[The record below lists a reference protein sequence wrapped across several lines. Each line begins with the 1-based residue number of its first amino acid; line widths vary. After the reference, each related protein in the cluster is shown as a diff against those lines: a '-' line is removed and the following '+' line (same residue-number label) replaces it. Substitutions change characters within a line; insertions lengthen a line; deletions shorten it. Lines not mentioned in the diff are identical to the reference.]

1 MRACI
6 ENILLKHFKGRT
18 VSALGGERERAREGL
33 RGQKEHLDFD
43 GLISYILTHSL
54 QNAGSEPK
62 AQMTFT
68 DEAGEAHC

>member
-18 VSALGGERERAREGL
+18 VSALGSERERARGGL
-33 RGQKEHLDFD
+33 RGQKEHLDLD

-54 QNAGSEPK
+54 QYAGSEPK

-68 DEAGEAHC
+68 DKAGEAYC